1 MKGIVVASLLIL
13 LLLINHVTADN
24 VKHITLIVQDQ
35 VISPACSPRLSLVIN
50 GTLPGPEIHV
60 NGGDHV
66 HIRFNA
72 LAVELLTE
80 ESGTMRQQKILLC
93 IGMV

>member
-1 MKGIVVASLLIL
+1 MKGIVVASLSIL
-13 LLLINHVTADN
+13 LVLINHVTADN
-24 VKHITLIVQDQ
+24 VEHITLIVQDQ

-50 GTLPGPEIHV
+50 GTLPGPEIHI

-72 LAVELLTE
+72 FAVELLTE
-80 ESGTMRQQKILLC
+80 ESGTMRQ
-93 IGMV
+93 